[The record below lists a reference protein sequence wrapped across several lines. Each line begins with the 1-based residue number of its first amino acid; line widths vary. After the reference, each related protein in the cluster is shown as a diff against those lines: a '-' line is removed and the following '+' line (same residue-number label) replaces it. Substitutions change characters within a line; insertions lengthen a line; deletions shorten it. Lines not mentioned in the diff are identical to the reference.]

1 MNGFF
6 RYPTPGNEPY
16 LEYRAGSPERKE
28 VLKEIARL
36 KGERLEIPLI
46 VGGEEIRTGNL
57 VQCVI
62 PHNHRHIL
70 ADCHVAG
77 KKEVQM
83 AVEAALKAKKEWE
96 ALAWD
101 ERAGIFL
108 KVADLVAGPRRALIN
123 AASMLCHSKSAQ
135 QAEADASC
143 EFIDF
148 LRFNVSQMCEIFAEQ
163 SRNVS
168 PGMWSRIEYRPLEG
182 FILAISPFCFI
193 SAGGNL
199 ACNPAM
205 VGNTVIW
212 KPSSLAVY
220 TAYFYMKIFEEA
232 GLPGGVI
239 NFVPCAD
246 DVIGEAV
253 DHQALAGIH
262 FTGSTEVFEHLWQ
275 RVANNIKKYRVY
287 PRLSGETSGKGFVFA
302 HNSADVQGLITT
314 IVRGAY
320 EYQGQKC
327 SAASRAY
334 IPGSVWR
341 EMKPKLLEQLAT
353 IKMGD
358 VEDFTNFM
366 TAVIDKRLFDKIR
379 GYIDFARKSKDA
391 EIICGGGCDDSV
403 GYFVE
408 PTAIVTSDPKFK
420 TMVEEI
426 FGPVITIFVYDDDKL
441 DEALELCDNTTAYAL
456 TGSIFA
462 TDRKAITK
470 LSNALRNAAGNLY
483 INDKPIGAIIGE
495 QPFGGARKSGNND
508 KVGSKFNLMRW
519 ISPRSIKETFCPPR
533 DYRYSYME

>member
-1 MNGFF
+1 
-6 RYPTPGNEPY
+6 
-16 LEYRAGSPERKE
+16 
-28 VLKEIARL
+28 
-36 KGERLEIPLI
+36 
-46 VGGEEIRTGNL
+46 
-57 VQCVI
+57 
-62 PHNHRHIL
+62 
-70 ADCHVAG
+70 
-77 KKEVQM
+77 
-83 AVEAALKAKKEWE
+83 
-96 ALAWD
+96 
-101 ERAGIFL
+101 
-108 KVADLVAGPRRALIN
+108 
-123 AASMLCHSKSAQ
+123 
-135 QAEADASC
+135 
-143 EFIDF
+143 
-148 LRFNVSQMCEIFAEQ
+148 
-163 SRNVS
+163 
-168 PGMWSRIEYRPLEG
+168 
-182 FILAISPFCFI
+182 
-193 SAGGNL
+193 
-199 ACNPAM
+199 
-205 VGNTVIW
+205 
-212 KPSSLAVY
+212 
-220 TAYFYMKIFEEA
+220 
-232 GLPGGVI
+232 
-239 NFVPCAD
+239 
-246 DVIGEAV
+246 
-253 DHQALAGIH
+253 
-262 FTGSTEVFEHLWQ
+262 STEVFEHLWQ